1 MSNNDNDLQPE
12 IIGQRWA
19 ALLRRH
25 YVSHAAKNISRDFAC
40 EVRTAKAW
48 LSGQS
53 PQLQHFM
60 AAAKIIGIAAVLEV
74 LFPDTE
80 LHQKIKLHDD
90 LLDLRSR
97 LDRLSLELRGLD
109 HGRKGDKNTGKEDS

>member
-1 MSNNDNDLQPE
+1 MSKNDNSFQPE
-12 IIGQRWA
+12 TVGQRWA
-19 ALLRRH
+19 ALLRQH
-25 YVSHAAKNISRDFAC
+25 YPAHAAKNIARDFRC
-40 EVRTAKAW
+40 EARTAKAW

-60 AAAKIIGIAAVLEV
+60 AAAKIIGIAEVLGV
-74 LFPDTE
+74 LFPDTD

-90 LLDLRSR
+90 LQDLRSQ

-109 HGRKGDKNTGKEDS
+109 HGRKGGKNTGGEDS